1 MWVYKS
7 DVTSVL
13 CKKKKMKT
21 KIVSLESLFI
31 LAIGF

>member
-7 DVTSVL
+7 GVTGVL
-13 CKKKKMKT
+13 CKTKQNK